1 MEEKTLLLVCSFL
14 LVLAG
19 LFGCKKTVKESEQ
32 KPEMTGEVR
41 LIALAPGHFHASLV
55 QKISYPQISNDVYV
69 YAPKGDEL
77 QEYLKAVAAYN
88 TRKDSPTRW
97 NEIVYTGAD
106 FLEKMLG
113 EKKGNVMVIAGN
125 NAMKTE
131 YIYKT
136 LQSGINVLADKPMVI
151 FPEKFDMLKS
161 CFDVVK
167 EKNIL
172 LYDIMTER
180 YEITTQLQRELSMQ
194 KEIFGKLVEGSP
206 ENPAVMMESVHH
218 FFKEVSGNSLKR
230 PGWFYDVEQQG
241 EGIVDVATHLVDL
254 VQWEC
259 FPEQILDYAKDIEL
273 IKAKHWTT
281 NMDLSQFTKSTGLA
295 AYPDY
300 LKKDAVNDTLK
311 IYSNGEIVY
320 RIKGICA
327 KVTAIW
333 NFEAPPGGGD
343 THYSIMRGTK
353 ADLIIR
359 QGAEQQFIPVLF
371 IEIPQSVDPKVASA
385 DLEKNFLN
393 VEKKYPGIG
402 LKKISDRVWEVQV
415 PQKYHNG
422 HEAHFGQVTEKFL
435 QYLKD
440 KKLPEWE
447 VPNMIAKYYTTT
459 QALKMAKS
467 SN

>member
-1 MEEKTLLLVCSFL
+1 MEGKTFLLVCSVL
-14 LVLAG
+14 LG
-19 LFGCKKTVKESEQ
+19 LTCLYGCKKSEKTAQ
-32 KPEMTGEVR
+32 KTGEVQ
-41 LIALAPGHFHASLV
+41 LIVLDPGHFHASLV

-69 YAPKGDEL
+69 YAPEGDEVR
-77 QEYLKAVAAYN
+77 EYLKAVEAYN
-88 TRKDSPTRW
+88 TRKDSPTQW

-106 FLEKMLG
+106 FLEKMLS

-125 NAMKTE
+125 NAKKTE
-131 YIYKT
+131 YIYKA

-151 FPEKFDMLKS
+151 FPENFDMLKS
-161 CFDVVK
+161 CFEVAK

-180 YEITTQLQRELSMQ
+180 YEITSQLQRELSGQ
-194 KEIFGKLVEGSP
+194 QEIFGKLQEGSP
-206 ENPAVMMESVHH
+206 ENPAVVMESVHN
-218 FFKEVSGNSLKR
+218 FYKEVSGKSLKR

-259 FPEQILDYAKDIEL
+259 FPDRILDYAKDIEL
-273 IKAKHWTT
+273 IQAKHWTT
-281 NMDLSQFTKSTGLA
+281 NLDLSQFTKSTGLT
-295 AYPDY
+295 AYPGF
-300 LKKDAVNDTLK
+300 LKKDVVNDTLK

-343 THYSIMRGTK
+343 THYSGMRGTK

-359 QGAEQQFIPVLF
+359 QGAEQQFIPVLT
-371 IEIPQSVDPKVASA
+371 IEIPQSVDPKKAPA
-385 DLEKNFLN
+385 DLEKNFSN
-393 VEKKYPGIG
+393 VEKKFPGVS
-402 LKKISDRVWEVQV
+402 LKKISDRAWEVQI
-415 PQKYHNG
+415 PQKYRNG

-440 KKLPEWE
+440 KKLPDWE